1 MTDRDPR
8 THAIIGAAME
18 VHRVLGNGFSEPVY
32 QRALAVE
39 FQLRG
44 IPFDDEVGLPI
55 FYKGTLLDAS
65 YRADFICYGE
75 IIVELKALTTLC
87 GTEEAQVIN
96 YLKATTFKVGLLLN
110 FGKPSL
116 EFRRFVCTSSNA
128 ENLSAKSAQSVD
140 AFLNLDSSADTDEL

>member
-1 MTDRDPR
+1 MPDRDPR

-18 VHRVLGNGFSEPVY
+18 VHRVLGPGFSEPVY

-39 FQLRG
+39 FALRD
-44 IPFDDEVGLPI
+44 ISFQCEIGLPI

-75 IIVELKALTTLC
+75 IIVELKALTSLC
-87 GTEEAQVIN
+87 GAEEAQVIN
-96 YLKATTFKVGLLLN
+96 YLKATSFSIGLLLN

-116 EFRRFVCTSSNA
+116 EFRRFAFEHSKANSS
-128 ENLSAKSAQSVD
+128 SAKSAQSADV
-140 AFLNLDSSADTDEL
+140 FLNLNSSAEVDKI